1 MSLDERLQQK
11 INECGDQP
19 DIGGVPTED
28 ISFDEFEA
36 WLKGFVQ
43 GKGYKLPNWDDW
55 DVIMATVNNVS
66 WFSIDGVGSVKMSD
80 LEQKEEL
87 TVGEFQIWLKAL
99 WLGQKTIAKQ
109 LPGVEEWKNIKAM
122 MGKVVVE
129 EIEDF
134 KTIIQPVDHDFLKE
148 IIDDNSFEKYY
159 KKEWEYQYPTQPYTA
174 PQPMWIAP
182 TTTTPIV
189 PIWCGGGTSGYVAP
203 SYTTG
208 TITVSVDAAG
218 GAGGGGA
225 GGAGCANGI
234 ATSDFVV
241 TNSISNIAGGS
252 TTFTVTGSGVD
263 SALDGMNAAHI
274 NGRPVPQYT

>member
-1 MSLDERLQQK
+1 MSLDEQLQQK
-11 INECGDQP
+11 INEYGDQP

-55 DVIMATVNNVS
+55 DVIMATVDNVS

-122 MGKVVVE
+122 MNKVVVE
-129 EIEDF
+129 EIEEL
-134 KTIIQPVDHDFLKE
+134 KPIIQPVDHDFLKE
-148 IIDDNSFEKYY
+148 IIDDNFFEKYY
-159 KKEWEYQYPTQPYTA
+159 NKKWEYQPPTQPYYT
-174 PQPMWIAP
+174 PQPIWFAP
-182 TTTTPIV
+182 TTTTPTIV
-189 PIWCGGGTSGYVAP
+189 PTPTIWCSGDTDNYVAP
-203 SYTTG
+203 SYT
-208 TITVSVDAAG
+208 
-218 GAGGGGA
+218 
-225 GGAGCANGI
+225 
-234 ATSDFVV
+234 
-241 TNSISNIAGGS
+241 
-252 TTFTVTGSGVD
+252 
-263 SALDGMNAAHI
+263 
-274 NGRPVPQYT
+274 